1 MECAVITRRA
11 LHCAIISLRA
21 NDDSASNCTSGY
33 LLPCPRAFSSSI
45 RVIGSRYT
53 TGRPSRTVNKLM
65 GDPRNVAHAKKVS
78 QEKHHKDKH
87 APRPGSAPSQRS
99 KDVPTDKKSASV
111 AETPAK
117 SEVAKP
123 TQPVEPT
130 QLEKSLAVLSKLKEL
145 EFHSRANIEKLAE
158 LSLTI
163 EEELKQKAFA
173 EAIGAV
179 YGAQDAFQSKIL
191 ELIGAYEAECT
202 RLSGSA

>member
-1 MECAVITRRA
+1 
-11 LHCAIISLRA
+11 
-21 NDDSASNCTSGY
+21 
-33 LLPCPRAFSSSI
+33 
-45 RVIGSRYT
+45 
-53 TGRPSRTVNKLM
+53 M

-87 APRPGSAPSQRS
+87 PPKARSQRT
-99 KDVPTDKKSASV
+99 KNVQPEKQPGSV
-111 AETPAK
+111 AESPAK

-123 TQPVEPT
+123 TEPTEPT
-130 QLEKSLAVLSKLKEL
+130 QLEKSLVVLSTLKDL

-179 YGAQDAFQSKIL
+179 YGAQDAFQTKIL
-191 ELIGAYEAECT
+191 ELIGAYETECT